1 MAQLKWKR
9 HLPKLPMALFGALSV
24 YKLCL
29 AYTGFL
35 WVLLPMCPVIFLS
48 MIQRNMNENSETQV
62 AEMLLLRNGT

>member
-1 MAQLKWKR
+1 M
-9 HLPKLPMALFGALSV
+9 PKAPMALFGALSV

-48 MIQRNMNENSETQV
+48 VIQKNMNEN
-62 AEMLLLRNGT
+62 AES